1 MRMRTGSGS
10 GSQAG
15 QPGAAAA
22 SRTATEAGS
31 VCTGRRRACGV
42 RLRSLTAVMIL
53 VAVGACAPRGVEP
66 PRADPGARL
75 LENRAFT
82 EEERR
87 DIFVQQG
94 LRLGART
101 GVEIRTQLGAPDSE
115 SARPVPNPHDPAV
128 VDSLLTWTYPEL
140 EAEVYRTADGR
151 RLLAQALVTGNRHL
165 TFPEIGIGE
174 PASAVRDLLGPPDV
188 EGPGELEYRCG
199 SCTAPVEPVIF
210 ELEGD
215 RVAAVRFL
223 FPLD

>member
-1 MRMRTGSGS
+1 MRTRKGRGSEGP
-10 GSQAG
+10 GDQQGEATGRPAPQA
-15 QPGAAAA
+15 AWV
-22 SRTATEAGS
+22 T
-31 VCTGRRRACGV
+31 TGRRRTGGLRV
-42 RLRSLTAVMIL
+42 RGSA
-53 VAVGACAPRGVEP
+53 VAVLLVVTGACAPRGVEP
-66 PRADPGARL
+66 PRADPDARL

-82 EEERR
+82 EEARR
-87 DIFVQQG
+87 DIFVEHG

-101 GVEIRTQLGAPDSE
+101 GVEIRTQLGAPEAE
-115 SARPVPNPHDPAV
+115 SARPVPNSHDATV
-128 VDSLLTWTYPEL
+128 VDSILTWTYEEL

-174 PASAVRDLLGPPDV
+174 PSSAVRELLGPPDV
-188 EGPGELEYRCG
+188 EGPGELEYRCA

>member
-1 MRMRTGSGS
+1 MRTRTGDGSEG
-10 GSQAG
+10 QADPQG
-15 QPGAAAA
+15 RAVRRP
-22 SRTATEAGS
+22 STEAGQER
-31 VCTGRRRACGV
+31 TGRRRTFVFRV
-42 RLRSLTAVMIL
+42 RGLTAVMAL
-53 VAVGACAPRGVEP
+53 VAVAACAPRGVEP

-75 LENRAFT
+75 LENRSFT
-82 EEERR
+82 EEGRR

-174 PASAVRDLLGPPDV
+174 PSSAVRALLGPPDV
-188 EGPGELEYRCG
+188 EGPGELEYRCA
-199 SCTAPVEPVIF
+199 SCATPVEPVIF
-210 ELEGD
+210 ELAGD